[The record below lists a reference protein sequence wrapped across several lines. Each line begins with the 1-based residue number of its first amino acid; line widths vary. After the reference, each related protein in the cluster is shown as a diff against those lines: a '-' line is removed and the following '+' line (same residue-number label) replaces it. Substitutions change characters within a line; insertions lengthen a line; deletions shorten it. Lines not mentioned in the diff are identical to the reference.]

1 MRVNLLVRAYLLVA
15 YLDTAWQQFKMG
27 GVMSAKFIRYP
38 EKTAGTMGLFFK
50 DTLLVRRTG
59 FFVPK

>member
-1 MRVNLLVRAYLLVA
+1 MA

-50 DTLLVRRTG
+50 ATLLVRRTG

>member
-1 MRVNLLVRAYLLVA
+1 MA

-50 DTLLVRRTG
+50 DTLLVKKDRL
-59 FFVPK
+59 FCA